1 MPLAQL
7 PIGAAYGWRARFG
20 LLQPSL
26 VCDTNAYE
34 FYLMA
39 PPGVQ
44 LLLTSLGI
52 VEGDAHDRVTSE
64 G

>member
-1 MPLAQL
+1 MDESADQPR
-7 PIGAAYGWRARFG
+7 PDTRAAETAV
-20 LLQPSL
+20 

-34 FYLMA
+34 FYSMA

-52 VEGDAHDRVTSE
+52 HDDRPRDYDSA
-64 G
+64 GR